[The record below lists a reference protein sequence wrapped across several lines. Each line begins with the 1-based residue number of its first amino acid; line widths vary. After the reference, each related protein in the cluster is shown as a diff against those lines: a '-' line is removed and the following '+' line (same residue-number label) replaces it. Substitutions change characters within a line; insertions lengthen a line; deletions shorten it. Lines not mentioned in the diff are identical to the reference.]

1 MHRAL
6 SLSAVIAS
14 GILAVAGVAHAG
26 GGANVFVP
34 EPSSIA
40 LLGIGAAALAWWQRG
55 RKK

>member
-1 MHRAL
+1 MYRAL

-26 GGANVFVP
+26 GGAAVVP

-55 RKK
+55 RRK